1 MRMAERR
8 CQAKTKA
15 GKACRAESLRDGE
28 YCFAHEPTLAGR
40 RARWRSEGGKRS
52 GKKALLAEAARVQT
66 PEQVK
71 DLLARTVEGLEN
83 GDVDPRTAN
92 AVGYLCNLLLKAIR
106 ETDTARRLEEL
117 ERAVRG
123 GRELHGLR

>member
-1 MRMAERR
+1 MSPRK
-8 CQAKTKA
+8 CLAKTKS
-15 GKACRAESLRDGE
+15 GKPCKAMPLEDSD
-28 YCFAHEPTLAGR
+28 YCFAHEPMLAEK

-52 GKKALLAEAARVQT
+52 GKKALLAEAARVQS

-71 DLLARTVEGLEN
+71 ELLARTVEGLQR

-92 AVGYLCNLLLKAIR
+92 AVGYLCNLLLKAIK

-117 ERAVRG
+117 EAAVRG
-123 GRELHGLR
+123 GRH